1 MKIVFMGTPDFAVPT
16 LTALHNSPHDV
27 ALVVTQ
33 PDRPKGRG
41 RALIAPP
48 VKEAAMTFGYPVI
61 QPESVKT
68 DDFEAQM
75 KQSGADIFVVIAF
88 GHLLS
93 EKLLSI
99 PEYGAINV
107 HGSLLPK
114 YRGSAP
120 IQWAIING
128 EAETGVTT
136 MLLDKG
142 MDTGDILLIEKMPI
156 LPDDTSASLYDRL
169 SVIGADLLIKT
180 LDNFENIRPIPQDHG
195 SATYAPM
202 LKKEDGHIRWSMPAA
217 KIETLIRGVT
227 PWPGAFTFYTE
238 KRLKIFKVSVIE
250 KDSDLP
256 PGTVIESFSDELR
269 VATGK
274 GLISIAEIQ
283 GESGKRLNIRD
294 FLRGCPIAPGTVLT

>member
-1 MKIVFMGTPDFAVPT
+1 MNIVFMGTPDFAVPT
-16 LTALHNSPHDV
+16 LTALHNSSNHV
-27 ALVVTQ
+27 VLVVTQ

-68 DDFEAQM
+68 DEFEAQM
-75 KQSGADIFVVIAF
+75 RSASAEVFVVIAF
-88 GHLLS
+88 GHILS

-99 PEYGAINV
+99 PKFGAINV
-107 HGSLLPK
+107 HASLLPK

-120 IQWAIING
+120 IQWGIING
-128 EAETGVTT
+128 EKETGVTT

-142 MDTGDILLIEKMPI
+142 MDTGDILLIEKTPI
-156 LPDDTSASLYDRL
+156 LPDDTSASLHDRL
-169 SVIGADLLIKT
+169 SLIGADLLLKT
-180 LDNFENIRPIPQDHG
+180 IDNIENIRSTPQDHG
-195 SATYAPM
+195 SATYAPI
-202 LKKEDGHIRWSMPAA
+202 LRKEDGHINWSIPAA

-227 PWPGAFTFYTE
+227 PWPGAFTFYGQ
-238 KRLKIFKVSVIE
+238 KRLKIFKAAVIE
-250 KDSDLP
+250 QDTDLP

-294 FLRGCPIAPGTVLT
+294 FLRGCPIAPGTVLA

>member
-16 LTALHNSPHDV
+16 LTALHNSSHDV

-68 DDFEAQM
+68 DEFEAQLRNI
-75 KQSGADIFVVIAF
+75 KADAFVVIAF
-88 GHLLS
+88 GHILS

-99 PEYGAINV
+99 PKFGAINV
-107 HGSLLPK
+107 HGSVLPK

-120 IQWAIING
+120 IQWGIING
-128 EAETGVTT
+128 EAESGVTT

-142 MDTGDILLIEKMPI
+142 MDTGDILLIEKTPI
-156 LPDDTSASLYDRL
+156 LPDDTAASLYDRL

-250 KDSDLP
+250 KETDCP

-294 FLRGCPIAPGTVLT
+294 FLRGCPIAAGTVLR